1 MTFSNKCLFLYL
13 TIAVSQSCCVNLII
27 QIWRCEGDHCSRLC
41 SGIYSHQKREHGQ
54 LNLPKPQ
61 EVNKAGDG
69 VFVIL
74 HLYKQGVPLCALVNE
89 YMNRLAP
96 RFPTTKFIRA
106 ISTTCIPNYPDKNL
120 PTIFVYHEG
129 AMKSQIIGPEQ
140 MRGMNLTEKEFEF
153 MLGKSGAIETD
164 IKEDPKP
171 KVSQYFDQLI
181 PLLSIIPHICHIFST
196 YVICG

>member
-1 MTFSNKCLFLYL
+1 MRPLD
-13 TIAVSQSCCVNLII
+13 NL
-27 QIWRCEGDHCSRLC
+27 D
-41 SGIYSHQKREHGQ
+41 KT
-54 LNLPKPQ
+54 Q

-129 AMKSQIIGPEQ
+129 ALKSQIIGPEQ

-171 KVSQYFDQLI
+171 KVLHHTVKPVNPQISFAGERLHDELARVRERQ
-181 PLLSIIPHICHIFST
+181 
-196 YVICG
+196 CGRW

>member
-1 MTFSNKCLFLYL
+1 M
-13 TIAVSQSCCVNLII
+13 
-27 QIWRCEGDHCSRLC
+27 
-41 SGIYSHQKREHGQ
+41 
-54 LNLPKPQ
+54 
-61 EVNKAGDG
+61 NKAGDG

-106 ISTTCIPNYPDKNL
+106 ISSTCIPNYPDKNL

-164 IKEDPKP
+164 IKDDPKP
-171 KVSQYFDQLI
+171 KVFQCFNDLIQQLLC
-181 PLLSIIPHICHIFST
+181 LLQVKDFMMSSLG
-196 YVICG
+196 CGNDNDDDGNDW

>member
-1 MTFSNKCLFLYL
+1 MGAEMKAFQAKSNFGSVREI
-13 TIAVSQSCCVNLII
+13 TAVDYV
-27 QIWRCEGDHCSRLC
+27 
-41 SGIYSHQKREHGQ
+41 
-54 LNLPKPQ
+54 Q

-106 ISTTCIPNYPDKNL
+106 ISSTCIPNYPDKNL

-129 AMKSQIIGPEQ
+129 TLKSQLIGPDQ
-140 MRGMNLTEKEFEF
+140 FRGMNLTMDEFE
-153 MLGKSGAIETD
+153 
-164 IKEDPKP
+164 
-171 KVSQYFDQLI
+171 Y
-181 PLLSIIPHICHIFST
+181 
-196 YVICG
+196 

>member
-1 MTFSNKCLFLYL
+1 M
-13 TIAVSQSCCVNLII
+13 
-27 QIWRCEGDHCSRLC
+27 
-41 SGIYSHQKREHGQ
+41 
-54 LNLPKPQ
+54 
-61 EVNKAGDG
+61 
-69 VFVIL
+69 FVIL

-171 KVSQYFDQLI
+171 KVFQHFNQLI
-181 PLLSIIPHICHIFST
+181 PILSIFCR
-196 YVICG
+196 

>member
-1 MTFSNKCLFLYL
+1 MREITAVDYVQVYIL
-13 TIAVSQSCCVNLII
+13 TRKGSMGN
-27 QIWRCEGDHCSRLC
+27 
-41 SGIYSHQKREHGQ
+41 Q
-54 LNLPKPQ
+54 LNLTKPQ

-129 AMKSQIIGPEQ
+129 ALKSQIIGPEQ

-171 KVSQYFDQLI
+171 KVSQYFDHLI
-181 PLLSIIPHICHIFST
+181 PLLSIFCR
-196 YVICG
+196 

>member
-1 MTFSNKCLFLYL
+1 MNL
-13 TIAVSQSCCVNLII
+13 T
-27 QIWRCEGDHCSRLC
+27 
-41 SGIYSHQKREHGQ
+41 
-54 LNLPKPQ
+54 KPQ

-106 ISTTCIPNYPDKNL
+106 ISSTCIPNYPDKNL

-164 IKEDPKP
+164 IKDDPKP
-171 KVSQYFDQLI
+171 KVFQCFNDLIQQLLC
-181 PLLSIIPHICHIFST
+181 LLQVKDFMMSSLG
-196 YVICG
+196 CGNDNDDDGNDW

>member
-1 MTFSNKCLFLYL
+1 M
-13 TIAVSQSCCVNLII
+13 
-27 QIWRCEGDHCSRLC
+27 
-41 SGIYSHQKREHGQ
+41 
-54 LNLPKPQ
+54 
-61 EVNKAGDG
+61 NKAGEG

-106 ISTTCIPNYPDKNL
+106 ISTTCIPNYPDKNV
-120 PTIFVYHEG
+120 PTIFVYYEG

-164 IKEDPKP
+164 VKDDPKP
-171 KVSQYFDQLI
+171 KVFQCFNQLI
-181 PLLSIIPHICHIFST
+181 DPTTPSFAGERLHDELSWLRK
-196 YVICG
+196 

>member
-1 MTFSNKCLFLYL
+1 MRLLD
-13 TIAVSQSCCVNLII
+13 NL
-27 QIWRCEGDHCSRLC
+27 D
-41 SGIYSHQKREHGQ
+41 KT
-54 LNLPKPQ
+54 Q

-129 AMKSQIIGPEQ
+129 ALKSQIIGPEQ

-171 KVSQYFDQLI
+171 KVLHHTVKPVNPQISFAGERLHDELARVRERQR
-181 PLLSIIPHICHIFST
+181 
-196 YVICG
+196 GRW

>member
-1 MTFSNKCLFLYL
+1 MT
-13 TIAVSQSCCVNLII
+13 
-27 QIWRCEGDHCSRLC
+27 
-41 SGIYSHQKREHGQ
+41 
-54 LNLPKPQ
+54 KPQ

-106 ISTTCIPNYPDKNL
+106 ISSTCIPNYPDKNL

-164 IKEDPKP
+164 IKDDPKP
-171 KVSQYFDQLI
+171 KVFQCFNDLIQQLLC
-181 PLLSIIPHICHIFST
+181 LLQVKDFMMSSLG
-196 YVICG
+196 CGNDNDDDGNDW

>member
-1 MTFSNKCLFLYL
+1 MRPLD
-13 TIAVSQSCCVNLII
+13 NL
-27 QIWRCEGDHCSRLC
+27 D
-41 SGIYSHQKREHGQ
+41 KT
-54 LNLPKPQ
+54 Q

-106 ISTTCIPNYPDKNL
+106 ISSTCIPNYPDKNL

-171 KVSQYFDQLI
+171 KVLHHTVKPVNPQISFAGERLHDELARVRERQ
-181 PLLSIIPHICHIFST
+181 
-196 YVICG
+196 CGRW

>member
-1 MTFSNKCLFLYL
+1 MLERLL
-13 TIAVSQSCCVNLII
+13 QSIMFRWRYIFMRPLDNL
-27 QIWRCEGDHCSRLC
+27 D
-41 SGIYSHQKREHGQ
+41 KT
-54 LNLPKPQ
+54 Q

-129 AMKSQIIGPEQ
+129 ALKSQIIGPEQ

-171 KVSQYFDQLI
+171 KVFHHTVKPANPQISFAGERLHDELARVRERQ
-181 PLLSIIPHICHIFST
+181 
-196 YVICG
+196 

>member
-1 MTFSNKCLFLYL
+1 MGVKRMEDMDLDELDELEDEEEEKILLQMRNQRMAEIKARMEKSKYGDVREIT
-13 TIAVSQSCCVNLII
+13 AVDYV
-27 QIWRCEGDHCSRLC
+27 
-41 SGIYSHQKREHGQ
+41 
-54 LNLPKPQ
+54 Q

-106 ISTTCIPNYPDKNL
+106 ISTT
-120 PTIFVYHEG
+120 IFVYHEG
-129 AMKSQIIGPEQ
+129 ALKSQIIGPEQ

-171 KVSQYFDQLI
+171 KVKDFMMSSLG
-181 PLLSIIPHICHIFST
+181 
-196 YVICG
+196 CGDDNSDDGNDW

>member
-1 MTFSNKCLFLYL
+1 MREITAVDYVQVYIL
-13 TIAVSQSCCVNLII
+13 TRKGSMGN
-27 QIWRCEGDHCSRLC
+27 
-41 SGIYSHQKREHGQ
+41 Q
-54 LNLPKPQ
+54 LNLTKPQ

-129 AMKSQIIGPEQ
+129 ALKSQIIGPEQ

-181 PLLSIIPHICHIFST
+181 PLLSIFCR
-196 YVICG
+196 

>member
-1 MTFSNKCLFLYL
+1 MLGRLLQSTMFRYIFSAKKGNSFIL
-13 TIAVSQSCCVNLII
+13 T
-27 QIWRCEGDHCSRLC
+27 
-41 SGIYSHQKREHGQ
+41 
-54 LNLPKPQ
+54 KPQ

-106 ISTTCIPNYPDKNL
+106 ISSTCIPNYPDKNL

-164 IKEDPKP
+164 IKDDPKP
-171 KVSQYFDQLI
+171 KVFPCFNI
-181 PLLSIIPHICHIFST
+181 
-196 YVICG
+196 

>member
-1 MTFSNKCLFLYL
+1 MLERLLRSIMFRWSYIFMGLLD
-13 TIAVSQSCCVNLII
+13 NL
-27 QIWRCEGDHCSRLC
+27 D
-41 SGIYSHQKREHGQ
+41 KT
-54 LNLPKPQ
+54 Q

-129 AMKSQIIGPEQ
+129 ALKSQIIGPEQ

-171 KVSQYFDQLI
+171 KVLHHTVKPVNPQISFAGERLHDELARVRERQ
-181 PLLSIIPHICHIFST
+181 
-196 YVICG
+196 